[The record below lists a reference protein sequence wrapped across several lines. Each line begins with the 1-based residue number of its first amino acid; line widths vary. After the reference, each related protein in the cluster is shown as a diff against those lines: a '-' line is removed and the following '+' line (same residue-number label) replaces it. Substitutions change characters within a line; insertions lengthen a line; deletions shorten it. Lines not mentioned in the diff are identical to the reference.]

1 MKDAG
6 NILKVSVEEQE
17 LWHVASEKLKQ
28 SINKYF
34 WNKEKG
40 LFNCYL
46 YPEFMD
52 YVASQRVGCMS
63 NGLASILGVA
73 SPQQI
78 SEVVRNF
85 PMYAYG
91 AAVLYPTIP
100 DDFAYH
106 NKSIWAVWQT
116 PLMYAAKQVRN
127 LTVTEHLMRS
137 LVRQSALF
145 LTHKENLTYDT
156 GYDCNTAL
164 NSDRQLWSVASY
176 IGMVY
181 RILLEWN

>member
-1 MKDAG
+1 
-6 NILKVSVEEQE
+6 
-17 LWHVASEKLKQ
+17 
-28 SINKYF
+28 
-34 WNKEKG
+34 
-40 LFNCYL
+40 
-46 YPEFMD
+46 
-52 YVASQRVGCMS
+52 
-63 NGLASILGVA
+63 
-73 SPQQI
+73 
-78 SEVVRNF
+78 
-85 PMYAYG
+85 MYAYG

-106 NKSIWAVWQT
+106 NKSILAVWQT

-176 IGMVY
+176 IG
-181 RILLEWN
+181 I